1 MRLES
6 RTGRTIDYKE
16 LHRNVEEMI
25 GLLEFD
31 SMRSAGK
38 CKLNATDLNSLY
50 QLKDRYEAMIKGAK
64 TQDAKATRAKVE
76 AVAEK

>member
-1 MRLES
+1 MRLEN

-16 LHRNVEEMI
+16 LLKNVEEMI

-38 CKLNATDLNSLY
+38 CKLNAVDLSGLY
-50 QLKDRYEAMIKGAK
+50 QLKDRYEAMIKSAK
-64 TQDAKATRAKVE
+64 TQDAKATRVKVE

>member
-1 MRLES
+1 MRVTNKS
-6 RTGRTIDYKE
+6 GREIDYNA
-16 LHRNVEEMI
+16 LLNNVIEMI

-38 CKLNATDLNSLY
+38 CKLNGVDLNNLY

-64 TQDAKATRAKVE
+64 TQDAKATRKKVE
-76 AVAEK
+76 AVAND